1 VKETAAIFFYRTG
14 GTVMKALKFVALVV
28 LTFVFG
34 SGLVFAASQEAT
46 IDKGS
51 ALFNDPKLGT
61 IGKSCNTCH
70 KNGKNL
76 EKAAAKKDLETTV
89 NACIT
94 GALKGKALD
103 AKSADMQSL
112 VLYIKSFS
120 ADKKPAAVKKGPVGC

>member
-1 VKETAAIFFYRTG
+1 
-14 GTVMKALKFVALVV
+14 MKAFKFVALVV

-46 IDKGS
+46 IDKGL

-70 KNGKNL
+70 KNGKNM
-76 EKAAAKKDLETTV
+76 EKAAAKKDLETTI

-120 ADKKPAAVKKGPVGC
+120 ADKKPAAVKKAPVGC

>member
-1 VKETAAIFFYRTG
+1 
-14 GTVMKALKFVALVV
+14 MKALKFVALVV

-46 IDKGS
+46 IDKGKAQEATLDKGL

-70 KNGKNL
+70 KNGKNM
-76 EKAAAKKDLETTV
+76 EKAAAKKELEATI

-120 ADKKPAAVKKGPVGC
+120 ADKKPAAVKKAPVGC